1 MSAGSSTS
9 SGPSERFSV
18 RVGGLV
24 VAGVLHLPSSRPA
37 PCVVACH
44 GLGASKDSDKYL
56 LLGRMMPE
64 AGFALARFDFRGA
77 GESGGSYRDA
87 TIATRVADLEA
98 VLDHLMAHPALSG
111 GGGLLGS
118 SLGGFVALHVAHRR
132 RAGDAPVVVT
142 WNAPAVLRDLEEREM
157 SEATG
162 LGPALV
168 AEIRAGEHAEAPAG
182 VRCWL
187 IRFTAVWITVSVLS
201 PRKSNLMRP
210 TFSTSFIANWVT
222 ISSFWPRKH
231 GTYVHSGSSAITMP
245 AACMPALRFKPSS
258 DAARSSSSRCSGH
271 SV

>member
-44 GLGASKDSDKYL
+44 GLGASKNSDKYL

-87 TIATRVADLEA
+87 TIATRAADLEA

-111 GGGLLGS
+111 GVGLLGS

-182 VRCWL
+182 VSRLLVIQGEADEVVPPAHGQALFDRAGEPRELHWIAGADHRL
-187 IRFTAVWITVSVLS
+187 TEPRHRLDAVERSRGWMTKHLRESD
-201 PRKSNLMRP
+201 PR
-210 TFSTSFIANWVT
+210 
-222 ISSFWPRKH
+222 
-231 GTYVHSGSSAITMP
+231 
-245 AACMPALRFKPSS
+245 
-258 DAARSSSSRCSGH
+258 
-271 SV
+271 

>member
-1 MSAGSSTS
+1 MTVV
-9 SGPSERFSV
+9 EQH
-18 RVGGLV
+18 RVALPGGAL
-24 VAGVLHLPSSRPA
+24 ALVLHLPETPA
-37 PCVVACH
+37 RVPGVVACH

-87 TIATRVADLEA
+87 TIATRAADLEA

-111 GGGLLGS
+111 GVGLLGS

-182 VRCWL
+182 VSRLLVIQGEADEVVPPAHGQALFDRAGEPRELHWIAGADHRL
-187 IRFTAVWITVSVLS
+187 TEPRHRLDAVERSRGWMTKHLRESD
-201 PRKSNLMRP
+201 PR
-210 TFSTSFIANWVT
+210 
-222 ISSFWPRKH
+222 
-231 GTYVHSGSSAITMP
+231 
-245 AACMPALRFKPSS
+245 
-258 DAARSSSSRCSGH
+258 
-271 SV
+271 

>member
-1 MSAGSSTS
+1 
-9 SGPSERFSV
+9 
-18 RVGGLV
+18 
-24 VAGVLHLPSSRPA
+24 
-37 PCVVACH
+37 VVACH

-111 GGGLLGS
+111 GVGLLGS

-182 VRCWL
+182 VSRLLVIQGEADEVVPPAHGQALFDRAGEPRELHWIAGADHRL
-187 IRFTAVWITVSVLS
+187 TEPRHRLDAVERSRGWMTKHLRESD
-201 PRKSNLMRP
+201 PR
-210 TFSTSFIANWVT
+210 
-222 ISSFWPRKH
+222 
-231 GTYVHSGSSAITMP
+231 
-245 AACMPALRFKPSS
+245 
-258 DAARSSSSRCSGH
+258 
-271 SV
+271 